1 MVVIPHVKVNARV
14 LVVDVVALVRVIV
27 IKSAT
32 IPARD
37 LAMTLVIL
45 GVMILAILGVMIHV
59 SVPVQ

>member
-1 MVVIPHVKVNARV
+1 M
-14 LVVDVVALVRVIV
+14 ALVRVIV

-32 IPARD
+32 ILARD

>member
-14 LVVDVVALVRVIV
+14 LVVDVVVLVRVIV